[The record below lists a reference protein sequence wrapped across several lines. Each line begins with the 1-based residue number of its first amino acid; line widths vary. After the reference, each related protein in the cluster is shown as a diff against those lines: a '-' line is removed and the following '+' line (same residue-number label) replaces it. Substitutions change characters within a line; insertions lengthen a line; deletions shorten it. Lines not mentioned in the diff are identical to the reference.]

1 MSSCSQASLKFMVFS
16 DCQSKYPDKL
26 FVVVF
31 ITIILQSVT
40 VTGQCGG
47 TAMVFVM
54 VSSLVWEG
62 VSVHLAFMMHCLTFG
77 AAS

>member
-1 MSSCSQASLKFMVFS
+1 MSSCTQANLKFMVFS

-26 FVVVF
+26 FVVF

-47 TAMVFVM
+47 TAMVPV
-54 VSSLVWEG
+54 VVWNSA
-62 VSVHLAFMMHCLTFG
+62 SVHLAFMVHCLTLG